1 MLSRLILPRVI
12 LASDAS
18 GEEPLMHHK
27 RESVVMLST
36 ILAGPSF
43 IAAPSRKTPGRLKRS
58 CAVLLGATMMMPLA
72 GPVSTPA
79 AAQQPA
85 QKPNI
90 LFIMGDDIGWM
101 QPGIYHRG
109 LMVGETP
116 NIDRIGNEG
125 AIFMHYYAEQS
136 CTAGRNAFF
145 TGMNPLR
152 TGMIPPQLPG
162 SPSYLR
168 PGTPTLAR
176 FLLDLGYNTGE
187 FGKNHLGDHTDALP
201 TAHGF
206 QEYWGYL
213 YHLDAMQG
221 VSFPDINKTPTQ
233 QTVAPPCKNTPIP
246 GVPEVAGAV
255 DPQTMVC
262 LTPPRPVLA
271 CKSDGTAKNMT
282 CKDEGPL
289 TLERSKGVDE
299 EISAKVIDFLDR
311 NDPKKTNKP
320 FFVWYNPARMHVTT
334 VLNDK
339 YMAMVGETGGKDWG
353 VNEAGMKQMDDNIGL
368 VLQKIEQMG
377 QTNNTIVVFTTDNGA
392 ETFTFP
398 DGGITPFKGSKMNT
412 WEGGMR
418 APAVMRWP
426 GVIKPGTVKNDI
438 FASLDW
444 LPTLVEIAGGDKGD
458 ALNKRIMAGSY
469 PGIVKTKLDGV
480 NQIDY
485 LTGKSEKSARD
496 TFFYY
501 SSSHPSAVRYKNW
514 KMYFAI
520 APETATGFLSPGVQT
535 QFAAGMVNLK
545 RDPFETSWGDE
556 KKASFWFSGAL
567 AGPVSAYIYDW
578 NLLPIGQVLWLKELE
593 SYKEFPPLQDPAS
606 YNLDQVMEQLKKGQG
621 HPSQ

>member
-1 MLSRLILPRVI
+1 MRFGASIHRL
-12 LASDAS
+12 
-18 GEEPLMHHK
+18 
-27 RESVVMLST
+27 T
-36 ILAGPSF
+36 
-43 IAAPSRKTPGRLKRS
+43 
-58 CAVLLGATMMMPLA
+58 LGALA
-72 GPVSTPA
+72 VSSFLMAGGVTPS
-79 AAQQPA
+79 AAQTNP
-85 QKPNI
+85 KPNI
-90 LFIMGDDIGWM
+90 VVIMGDDIGWM
-101 QPGIYHRG
+101 QPSIYHRG

-125 AIFMHYYAEQS
+125 AIFMDYLAMQS
-136 CTAGRNAFF
+136 CTSGRNAFF
-145 TGMNPLR
+145 TGMYPLR

-168 PGTPTLAR
+168 PGTPAMAV
-176 FLLDLGYNTGE
+176 FLRDLGYTTGE
-187 FGKNHLGDHTDALP
+187 FGKNHLGDHTAALP

-206 QEYWGYL
+206 QEYWGWL
-213 YHLDAMQG
+213 YHLDAMQQ
-221 VSFPDINKTPTQ
+221 VSFPDINSSVSVQ
-233 QTVAPPCKNTPIP
+233 GIAPPCKNTPVP
-246 GVPEVAGAV
+246 GLSDPPGAL
-255 DPQTMVC
+255 DPRTATC
-262 LTPPRPVLA
+262 LTPPRPIIW
-271 CKSDGTAKNMT
+271 CHSSDGTEKNQT

-289 TLERSKGVDE
+289 TLERSKTVDE
-299 EISAKVIDFLDR
+299 ETSAKVIDFLDR

-320 FFVWYNPARMHVTT
+320 FFVWYNPARMHITT

-339 YMAMVGETGGKDWG
+339 YMAMVGEPGGKDWG

-392 ETFTFP
+392 ETFTYP
-398 DGGITPFKGSKMNT
+398 DGGTTPFKGSKMNT

-426 GVIKPGTVKNDI
+426 GVIKPGTVKDDI

-444 LPTLVEIAGGDKGD
+444 LPTLVNIAGGDKGD

-469 PGIVKTKLDGV
+469 PGIVKTRLDGV
-480 NQIDY
+480 DQTEY
-485 LTGKSEKSARD
+485 LSGRSEKSARD

-501 SSSHPSAVRYKNW
+501 SSAHPSAVRYKNW

-520 APETATGFLSPGVQT
+520 APETATGFLLPGVQT

-556 KKASFWFSGAL
+556 KKANFWFGGAL
-567 AGPVSAYIYDW
+567 AGPVSAYVYDW

-593 SYKEFPPLQDPAS
+593 TYKEFPPLQDPAS
-606 YNLDQVMEQLKKGQG
+606 YNLDQVMEQLRKGQG